1 MTTHVSAEQVRWW
14 LDDNAVQDVRSTAEE
29 HTEYNL
35 QVTLSRLPIHLI
47 KEDQRGPI
55 RVVGRSAF
63 DTERSRELLDEAE
76 SRRQLL
82 NQLGPVL
89 ATTPGFYTF
98 LDEEGRACRLRDA
111 ETLQI
116 EHRIYPDEATQQAL
130 MDSVMAIATGM
141 RYVQN
146 LLAATLPEAP
156 PESGGPGESGASG
169 GPGESSESDEPGESG
184 DGSAED

>member
-1 MTTHVSAEQVRWW
+1 MTTHVSVEQVRWW
-14 LDDNAVQDVRSTAEE
+14 LDEDAVQEVTPHASEE
-29 HTEYNL
+29 TEFNL

-47 KEDQRGPI
+47 KEEVRGPI

-63 DTERSRELLDEAE
+63 DTARARQLVRGEESRTELLD
-76 SRRQLL
+76 Q
-82 NQLGPVL
+82 NGPVL

-98 LDEEGRACRLRDA
+98 LDEDGHACRLRDA
-111 ETLQI
+111 ETLQM

-146 LLAATLPEAP
+146 VLAATPGP
-156 PESGGPGESGASG
+156 PQEPDEFVDGGA
-169 GPGESSESDEPGESG
+169 
-184 DGSAED
+184 

>member
-1 MTTHVSAEQVRWW
+1 MTPHSGKE
-14 LDDNAVQDVRSTAEE
+14 
-29 HTEYNL
+29 TEFNL

-47 KEDQRGPI
+47 KEVKRGPI

-63 DTERSRELLDEAE
+63 DTERARRLVGNEESRTELLD
-76 SRRQLL
+76 QI
-82 NQLGPVL
+82 GPVL

-98 LDEEGRACRLRDA
+98 LDGEGEACELRNA
-111 ETLQI
+111 ETLQM

-146 LLAATLPEAP
+146 VLAVTHP
-156 PESGGPGESGASG
+156 ASDVLDDA
-169 GPGESSESDEPGESG
+169 SD
-184 DGSAED
+184 